1 MPNMGK
7 RSFTID
13 LGNEKIE
20 VEGHQHKNV
29 AIKYLMKRRRSLLMT
44 RDKDKVERLFEA
56 VPKTISNNNRKFVH
70 PVVLSPGSAKPKV
83 GTGWSMGEI
92 LSAGL
97 TRKQMKKLH
106 LRIDKFRRTIHEDN
120 VAILKKIK
128 PSK

>member
-1 MPNMGK
+1 MGK

-56 VPKTISNNNRKFVH
+56 VPKTISIVGGHLTKSYKVNWEREGTTEFE
-70 PVVLSPGSAKPKV
+70 GSRFIF
-83 GTGWSMGEI
+83 T
-92 LSAGL
+92 L
-97 TRKQMKKLH
+97 TELPENTVPELTH
-106 LRIDKFRRTIHEDN
+106 
-120 VAILKKIK
+120 
-128 PSK
+128 